1 MELGY
6 VRPEGVLSLSGSKAG
21 FPELGDSKRSLAIVI
36 SKHSRAPKQRLLGD
50 VPLAVEGFALRS
62 GPVLPN
68 EEEVLDVENVG
79 ETGEGESSDGT
90 ESGMP
95 TGEEAAG

>member
-21 FPELGDSKRSLAIVI
+21 FPELGDSKRNLDIVN

-50 VPLAVEGFALRS
+50 VPLVVEGFALRR
-62 GPVLPN
+62 GPVFPK

-79 ETGEGESSDGT
+79 ETGEGESKEGT
-90 ESGMP
+90 GSETP
-95 TGEEAAG
+95 TGKDAAE